1 MTTRKDARESKVNT
15 RAMAKGAERKISLNE
30 AKQKSRQRM
39 VKSPGDSVVKD
50 IYGNVRSIFLN

>member
-1 MTTRKDARESKVNT
+1 MKVNT
-15 RAMAKGAERKISLNE
+15 RAMAKGAERKISLSE

-50 IYGNVRSIFLN
+50 IYGNVRR